1 MAFSTAA
8 LERLGLRVRPE
19 EFARLVEEALADIFP
34 PRRDTSP
41 RQALTPEEVRALEEG
56 GAVLEPRAHGAE
68 SPLVRT
74 AAEYAA
80 LLADGEAG
88 RQAAECLGVDASRVR
103 QRLAAHTLYGIKQP
117 SGWRLPRFQFTERG
131 LVPGFER
138 IAPRLIGVDPV
149 SVARWFTGPHLDLT
163 LEDDD
168 TPIAPRTWLEL
179 GLDPGVV
186 TALADELHGGA

>member
-34 PRRDTSP
+34 LRGDMSP

-80 LLADGEAG
+80 LLAAG
-88 RQAAECLGVDASRVR
+88 FTVR
-103 QRLAAHTLYGIKQP
+103 TLYGIKQP

-138 IAPRLIGVDPV
+138 VAPRLIGVDPV